1 MNTFESCIVFEMA
14 LKFNLDHVLCRDSF
28 GGGTLVGDMRWAGAY
43 GIQADFV
50 ALSHCSIE
58 IIKTTDIQVM
68 VLFCFTFL
76 SLKDITT

>member
-1 MNTFESCIVFEMA
+1 VWYQLELIF
-14 LKFNLDHVLCRDSF
+14 KLDFIFCRDSF

-58 IIKTTDIQVM
+58 IIKTADIQVLL
-68 VLFCFTFL
+68 LFLVTSYFL
-76 SLKDITT
+76 FNKV